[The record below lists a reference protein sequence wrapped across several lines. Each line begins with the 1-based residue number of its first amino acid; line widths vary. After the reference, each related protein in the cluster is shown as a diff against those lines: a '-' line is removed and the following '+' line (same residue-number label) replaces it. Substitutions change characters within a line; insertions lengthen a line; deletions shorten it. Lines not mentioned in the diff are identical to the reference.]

1 MDQQEKELY
10 TVRMLGLQLPTDP
23 RWVNLA
29 EMDLEEILTDHAYC
43 EQKAATSC
51 ISLIQQYPERK
62 ELVKELAP
70 IVTEEWG
77 HFRMVLNELEKREL
91 QLGQQRKDEYVNA
104 LLKFQKKGGSREDRL
119 LEKLLVCALIEA
131 RSCERFRL
139 LSLHISDD
147 YLKEFYHKFMVS
159 EAGHYRLF
167 IDLAKLYSDEEKVK
181 ERWKAY
187 LDYEAE
193 LMKELELRGDRM
205 H

>member
-43 EQKAATSC
+43 EQKATTSC
-51 ISLIQQYPERK
+51 ISLVQQYPDRI
-62 ELVKELAP
+62 ELVKALTP

-77 HFRMVLNELEKREL
+77 HFRMVLNEMEKRGL
-91 QLGQQRKDEYVNA
+91 QLGQQRKDDYVNG
-104 LLKFQKKGGSREDRL
+104 LLAFQKKGGSREDRL
-119 LEKLLVCALIEA
+119 LEKLLVFALIEA

-139 LSLHISDD
+139 LSLHINDD
-147 YLKEFYHKFMVS
+147 YLKTFYHKFMVS

-167 IDLAKLYSDEEKVK
+167 IDLAKLYCDEAKVK
-181 ERWKAY
+181 ERWAEY
-187 LDYEAE
+187 LQYEAQ
-193 LMKELELRGDRM
+193 LMKSLELRGDRM